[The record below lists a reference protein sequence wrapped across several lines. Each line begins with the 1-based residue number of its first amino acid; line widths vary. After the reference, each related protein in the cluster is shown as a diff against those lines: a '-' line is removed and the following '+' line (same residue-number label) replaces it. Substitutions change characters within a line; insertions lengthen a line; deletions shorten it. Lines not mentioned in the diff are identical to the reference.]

1 MSPQPEA
8 EPEPTTVLLVAVQR
22 VSEGDDPA
30 YALHVQQ
37 GMSRVTDHQASIE
50 GLSTLLDAL
59 RAELAALTAM
69 GN

>member
-1 MSPQPEA
+1 MSEPEPEA
-8 EPEPTTVLLVAVQR
+8 EATTVLLVAVLR

-50 GLSTLLDAL
+50 GLSTLLDTL
-59 RAELAALTAM
+59 RTELTALTAM